1 MIEQKLVIYGC
12 WEWKRYI
19 WGGGCGI
26 KEGRRL
32 RTIARGWKMHGK
44 RLLLNI
50 SGLRA

>member
-1 MIEQKLVIYGC
+1 MAVGNGKDIYG
-12 WEWKRYI
+12 
-19 WGGGCGI
+19 GGGCGI